1 MTKLNMRLN
10 PKDEDKINILKERY
24 GLTQTSELVRFL
36 ITSIVYEIEKEGKTP
51 LNPPIPALNK

>member
-1 MTKLNMRLN
+1 MRLN

-36 ITSIVYEIEKEGKTP
+36 ITSIAYEIENGGKNTLSVP
-51 LNPPIPALNK
+51 LPTLNK